1 MVNDQ
6 PFNVIENE
14 GFQDMIK
21 FIRPGIQIPS
31 TSTLRRDLT
40 KSYKTSKENFIKE
53 LQVSNLIVII
63 N

>member
-1 MVNDQ
+1 MLNDQ

-14 GFQDMIK
+14 EFQNMIK

-40 KSYKTSKENFIKE
+40 KSYKTSKETFKKE
-53 LQVSNLIVII
+53 LQVSNFII
-63 N
+63 II